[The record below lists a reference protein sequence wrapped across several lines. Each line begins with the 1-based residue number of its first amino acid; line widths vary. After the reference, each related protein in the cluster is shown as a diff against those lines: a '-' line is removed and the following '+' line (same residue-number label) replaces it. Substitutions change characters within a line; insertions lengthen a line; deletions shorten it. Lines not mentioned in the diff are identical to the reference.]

1 MPLSRRDFLVAAAM
15 LSVTSVWAAED
26 IFAELERQSGGRLG
40 IAVLDTENGRRIEHR
55 ADERFAMC
63 STFKFLLVAAVFARI
78 DAGKENPDRI
88 ISFGKDDIIINS
100 PTTAQHLGGMSVF
113 ALLQAAI
120 QLSDNAAAN
129 LLLASL
135 GGPSGWTAFA
145 RSLGDSVSRLD
156 RNELDLNFVGPGDL
170 RDTTT
175 PAAMLKNLHTV
186 LLGNVLS
193 AASRQKLEDWM
204 ATATTGLTRLRAGVP
219 QSWKCA
225 DKSGTSYTARNDIA
239 FLQPPGRAPILVCAY
254 TNGIKLSDEKADAVL
269 AQIGCIVANT
279 VK

>member
-1 MPLSRRDFLVAAAM
+1 MTLSRRDFLAAAAL
-15 LSVTSVWAAED
+15 LSVTSAWAAED
-26 IFAELERQSGGRLG
+26 LFAELEQQSGGRLG
-40 IAVLDTENGRRIEHR
+40 IAMLDTESGLRIEHR

-63 STFKFLLVAAVFARI
+63 STFKFLLATAVLARI
-78 DAGKENPDRI
+78 DAGKENPDCI
-88 ISFGKDDIIINS
+88 IPFGQSNIIINS
-100 PTTAQHLGGMSVF
+100 PTTAQHLGGMSVS

-145 RSLGDSVSRLD
+145 RAIGDSVSRLD

-175 PAAMLKNLHTV
+175 PAAMLQDLHAI
-186 LLGNVLS
+186 LLGKVLS
-193 AASRQKLEDWM
+193 GASRQKLEDWM
-204 ATATTGLTRLRAGVP
+204 TTATTGLTRLRAGVP
-219 QSWKCA
+219 PSWKCA

-239 FLQPPGRAPILVCAY
+239 LLRPPWRAPILVCAY
-254 TNGIKLSDEKADAVL
+254 TNNIKLSDEKANAVL
-269 AQIGCIVANT
+269 AQIGRIVAT
-279 VK
+279 SVK